1 MTFKKSDIS
10 YLKGLTK
17 KTDRNRSEINKV
29 IDLYESRKIARLD
42 TAELIINKL
51 QSRGKT
57 KNDDALKRL
66 ATYEVKTPITGIL
79 KRTSQEAINTSVVDI
94 KS

>member
-1 MTFKKSDIS
+1 M
-10 YLKGLTK
+10 KGLTK

-29 IDLYESRKIARLD
+29 IDLYESRKISRLD

-66 ATYEVKTPITGIL
+66 ATYEVNTPITGIL
-79 KRTSQEAINTSVVDI
+79 KRTSQYST
-94 KS
+94 K